1 MVLENK
7 IEKRLR
13 EINHNDDYND
23 NVNVKNKTN
32 KRKQNKKKEKKRT
45 KSWFY
50 EQDNSSAR
58 VFFFFDVH
66 CTTRTWNLMQRF
78 MEDVNARRRKFEPG

>member
-32 KRKQNKKKEKKRT
+32 KRKQNKKKEKKKQRVGFMSKT
-45 KSWFY
+45 T
-50 EQDNSSAR
+50 ALH
-58 VFFFFDVH
+58 VFFSSL
-66 CTTRTWNLMQRF
+66 TST
-78 MEDVNARRRKFEPG
+78 ARLGRET